1 MTEFASF
8 AKVNADLPPSSVGG
22 REKGAK
28 QMAFRIDGDA
38 CTSCGSCLPEC
49 AVEAI
54 SESTDYYVID
64 EDTCIDCGACVDVCA
79 FDAISEI

>member
-1 MTEFASF
+1 
-8 AKVNADLPPSSVGG
+8 
-22 REKGAK
+22 
-28 QMAFRIDGDA
+28 MAFRIDGDA
-38 CTSCGSCLPEC
+38 CTSCGSCIPEC